1 MHGGQ
6 SCTHLKGY
14 IMRSA
19 LVSVVMILCITVCV
33 SASDIVTKDALEK
46 QKLSY
51 ELQERCG
58 KQCEHW
64 SKKIRDG
71 MNYRAHYNSHLNKC
85 FALATLCPLRVDEGQ
100 FSDSIEVLYDVN
112 ENTQYG
118 HLTTRFYDNSD
129 RATFYQCTV
138 NRNKAEQKGY
148 AGDEAK
154 QKWAIFV
161 KEMMED

>member
-1 MHGGQ
+1 
-6 SCTHLKGY
+6 
-14 IMRSA
+14 MRIGIF
-19 LVSVVMILCITVCV
+19 SVVLILGIIYSVF
-33 SASDIVTKDALEK
+33 AWDIVTKDDLER
-46 QKLSY
+46 QKLLY

-64 SKKIRDG
+64 SKKISEG

-85 FALATLCPLRVDEGQ
+85 FALATLSPLRVDEGQ
-100 FSDSIEVLYDVN
+100 FSDSIEILYDVN
-112 ENTQYG
+112 ANTQYG

-129 RATFYQCTV
+129 RATYYQCTV
-138 NRNKAEQKGY
+138 NQNKAEQKGY

-154 QKWAIFV
+154 EKWAIFV